1 MGSETEGFSC
11 ADDKA
16 DSNSTGTG
24 NSNVAKE
31 MLLKDFTEA
40 FEKKSDNRSGKESLE
55 TFKKGNHVLVAGTN
69 RKLPAIMG
77 DRLEEDDFVEVTFY
91 RKTKDKG
98 WSMLD
103 VIHVVKLSEIERKI
117 SPPTINVLSRTR
129 AFLEFKDLEDMSVT
143 ESSDTSFDI

>member
-1 MGSETEGFSC
+1 
-11 ADDKA
+11 
-16 DSNSTGTG
+16 
-24 NSNVAKE
+24 
-31 MLLKDFTEA
+31 MLLKDFTQA
-40 FEKKSDNRSGKESLE
+40 FEKKSDNGSGKESLE
-55 TFKKGNHVLVAGTN
+55 TFKKGDHVLVAGTN
-69 RKLPAIMG
+69 RKLSTIMG

-103 VIHVVKLSEIERKI
+103 VIHVVKLSEIEHKI

-129 AFLEFKDLEDMSVT
+129 AFMEFKDLEDMSVT